1 MGAPDYMVELE
12 EELVEMLRSF
22 RALNRFK
29 KATLMLMVSMLSED
43 QTKKCR
49 QAFVWLDEDADGM
62 LSHADLQFR
71 LGDEAED
78 CEDVFSEGDM
88 YYTEFLA
95 ATFDRSHIDS
105 KICKAA
111 FAVFDQDG
119 NAQIT
124 AEELSR
130 PESMLGYL

>member
-1 MGAPDYMVELE
+1 
-12 EELVEMLRSF
+12 
-22 RALNRFK
+22 
-29 KATLMLMVSMLSED
+29 
-43 QTKKCR
+43 
-49 QAFVWLDEDADGM
+49 M

-130 PESMLGYL
+130 PESMLGYLSPEETQQLLEDFDQDGDGTIDIGELQQRVLCVRPKRRLLLR